1 MTEEEAI
8 KLIKKTLE
16 QSFNGDDFFKLV
28 KNMLGSAEVT
38 GYEIAR
44 KSFADY
50 IEKATCVLTYAVVP
64 NSDNDRADVLIVHLK
79 KSSSLMRA
87 RLMQR
92 NFVSRHLKEKDR
104 NAALVAFVDPGGK
117 SWRFSF
123 VKMEY
128 RFVVGKVKEISSP
141 ARRYSFLVGEHE
153 KSHTAQSRLL
163 PILCKKENPRLEELE
178 EVFDVEQVTK
188 EFFDKYKDLLLRLE
202 EGVRSIVKKD
212 PQIADEFK
220 AKNINTLDFAKK
232 LLGQTVFLYF
242 LQKKGWFGVQRG
254 AKWGSGTQDF
264 LRKLFEE
271 HSSDSNFFNDILES
285 LFYEALNGERTDDY
299 YSKFEC
305 RIPFLNGG
313 LFEPIH
319 GYNWVDRDIP
329 LPNRLF
335 SNERR
340 TSDGDTGDGILDV
353 FDRYNF
359 TVKEDEPLE
368 KEVAID
374 PEMLGN
380 VFERLLEVKDRKSK
394 GTYYTP
400 RDVVHYMCQESLADY
415 LVSELKDEV
424 HREVPTKE
432 DIKQW
437 VVGLCE
443 PPQSLHPHQSIYD
456 AAGIVNKKLEEIR
469 VCDPAVGSGAFV
481 VGMMHEIV
489 RLRSELCQQD
499 KSDTRTKEQ
508 LLYYLKRHAIEHCL
522 YGVDCEGG
530 AVEIARLRLW
540 LSLMVDE
547 QERETVQPLPNLDY
561 KIVKGDALL
570 SMKQLKLRMNEPSVN
585 KDAIDNFLREKNSFF
600 NEFSMSRK
608 EKYREKITKLLSEI
622 SGEDKTFYMELY
634 FAEVFHY
641 KDGFDIVIANPP
653 YRQLQKDDGKLSR
666 EYAPQHFETFAKTG
680 DIYQLFYERAH
691 TLLGPHGRAC
701 LITSNKW
708 MRARYGQK
716 LREFFVKNTQ
726 PLQLIDLG
734 PDVFETPTVDTNILL
749 YAKTP
754 AGRDIQAA
762 TFYKA
767 DGKKLSAVRLSPLP
781 VPKKDDPWLILSP
794 AEAALQQK
802 IAQVGTPLKDWDVSI
817 NYGIK
822 TGYKEAFIIDT
833 ATKERLCHED
843 PASAEILKPVL
854 KGRDIKRYRA
864 DWAGLWLIDTHNG
877 YNDGYGKVPAIDIK
891 QYPAV
896 KTHLDKHWGK
906 VENRLDQGNTP
917 YNLRSC
923 AYYPNFEKEKVIYP
937 ETTHRAVFFYDHNDH
952 FFVEKTGFIM
962 TGSRLKYVT
971 GSLNSKLL
979 EIVFKNFY
987 AGCNLANTGYQYNK
1001 HALEK
1006 LPIPPVTDANRML
1019 VEALEALV
1027 DEIHAA
1033 KSPTLKVDTR
1043 AAEAQIDRLV
1053 YRLYDLNSEEVALIE
1068 KKCLAPQKPSARTK
1082 N

>member
-285 LFYEALNGERTDDY
+285 LFYEALNVKRTDDY
-299 YSKFEC
+299 YSKFER

-313 LFEPIH
+313 LFEPN
-319 GYNWVDRDIP
+319 YNWENRNIL
-329 LPNRLF
+329 LPNTLF
-335 SNERR
+335 SNENR

-424 HREVPTKE
+424 HREVPTEE

-508 LLYYLKRHAIEHCL
+508 LLYDLKRHAIEHCL

-585 KDAIDNFLREKNSFF
+585 KDAIDNFLREKNSLF
-600 NEFSMSRK
+600 NESRMSRK

-653 YRQLQKDDGKLSR
+653 YRQLQKDDGKLSK

-716 LREFFVKNTQ
+716 LRKFFVKNTQ

-762 TFYKA
+762 TFNKA

-854 KGRDIKRYRA
+854 RGRDIKRYRA

-923 AYYPNFEKEKVIYP
+923 AYYPDFEKEKVVWKRVGSILRFSFDDSRFYCQDS
-937 ETTHRAVFFYDHNDH
+937 TCIATGKHLKTLVAVLNSTVGNYLLQGSP
-952 FFVEKTGFIM
+952 KTG
-962 TGSRLKYVT
+962 TGD
-971 GSLNSKLL
+971 LL
-979 EIVFKNFY
+979 ISV
-987 AGCNLANTGYQYNK
+987 Q
-1001 HALEK
+1001 ALEPI
-1006 LPIPPVTDANRML
+1006 PIPPVTDANRML

-1033 KSPTLKVDTR
+1033 KSTNLKADTR